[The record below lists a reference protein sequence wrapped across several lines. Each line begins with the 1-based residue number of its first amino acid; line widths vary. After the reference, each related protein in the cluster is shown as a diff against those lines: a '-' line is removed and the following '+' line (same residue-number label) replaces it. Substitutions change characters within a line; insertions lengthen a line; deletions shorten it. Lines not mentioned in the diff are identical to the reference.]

1 MANSGY
7 KNTNGSQFF
16 IVTDIDIAEID
27 GQNVAFGKVYHGM
40 DIVKSIESQ
49 RTVPIEGGGDKPIED
64 CVIAD
69 CGIWEEGMDKKGPED
84 GYPVFPSKLKFI
96 NIIRIKNIVF
106 FIFNYSLINN
116 LYYYNNYYY
125 NISFYKKKK
134 KKGFYEAENPNYLE
148 IAQSIKQSGNNKF
161 ATGSYKSAVKLYKK
175 VIYIIIS

>member
-134 KKGFYEAENPNYLE
+134 KKKIF
-148 IAQSIKQSGNNKF
+148 KNKKKKNK
-161 ATGSYKSAVKLYKK
+161 KSK
-175 VIYIIIS
+175 